1 MRKKKEENENITA
14 DYTINGIDY
23 KTEIRLGLTL
33 GIILLTLLG
42 FAFFLMSRQE
52 RIPNLSIGIFV
63 GLVMAITVIYMK
75 VSMKFIKYKVWEVH
89 VGDEHI
95 SFNYGNKITTFPL
108 ADITMIKNLGNSTA
122 FRYLS
127 FITKDK
133 SIKIR
138 VGNGDLTP
146 FSGKDDVAK
155 IDELI
160 QKLMP
165 YIGENFNKKEEKKI
179 VLSQFSFKNMGV
191 YVNKNEKIKYNLVEK
206 IGASYYIVGIF
217 ICMALFL
224 AILFLSVEIL
234 TSYSR
239 YDKFPSELMF
249 KNFFLSSAALF
260 SVYCFAV
267 YIKLRKFK
275 A

>member
-1 MRKKKEENENITA
+1 MRKKKDENENITA

-33 GIILLTLLG
+33 GIILLTLMG
-42 FAFFLMSRQE
+42 IAFFLMSRQE
-52 RIPNLSIGIFV
+52 RLPNLNIGIFV
-63 GLVMAITVIYMK
+63 GLVMAITVIYLK

-89 VGDEHI
+89 VADEHI

-108 ADITMIKNLGNSTA
+108 TDITMIKNLGNSTV

-127 FITKDK
+127 FITKNESVK
-133 SIKIR
+133 MR
-138 VGNGDLTP
+138 VGDGGLTP

-165 YIGENFNKKEEKKI
+165 YIDENFNIKGEKKI
-179 VLSQFSFKNMGV
+179 ILTQFCFKNMGV
-191 YVNKNEKIKYNLVEK
+191 YVNKKEKIHYNLIEK
-206 IGASYYIVGIF
+206 MGVAYYIVGLF
-217 ICMALFL
+217 IS
-224 AILFLSVEIL
+224 IGLFLSILFMSVEIFN
-234 TSYSR
+234 SYSR

-249 KNFFLSSAALF
+249 KNFFYLMLGLF
-260 SVYCFAV
+260 SVYALAV
-267 YIKLRKFK
+267 YFK
-275 A
+275 VKK